1 MINNSNIKTVNKGQT
16 ITIGR
21 INGKINPGDKIYKT
35 VSILLNKEME
45 QISSKENI
53 KRGIDC
59 KIIIKENT
67 PITIKNNQ
75 YFFSL

>member
-35 VSILLNKEME
+35 V
-45 QISSKENI
+45 
-53 KRGIDC
+53 
-59 KIIIKENT
+59 
-67 PITIKNNQ
+67 
-75 YFFSL
+75 